1 MGFAVAII
9 VAAAAGFIALS
20 YEILWYRVISYASWG
35 LPGAFGLLL
44 AAYLFGLAIGSR
56 VAGAFCKDKQA
67 EGDKSTLRKL
77 AAFTFFAN
85 LVAWLVVPC
94 FGWSSKKYD
103 WPPALLAVAIAAAL
117 LGAILPLVAHFGI
130 KPDDK
135 AGQKLSYVYLSNI
148 IGSSAGSLVTGFV
161 FLDVMKLQQ
170 IGALIACLG
179 MVLVA
184 ALMFLSDAQG
194 TTRAAGLIVPLI
206 AGGVFVKATPVA
218 YDRIWER
225 LQYKQAFDEESTRF
239 KDVVETKS
247 GVIAVTQQGFVYGGG
262 AYDGKVNVSIRGDVN
277 GIFRAYGVGAMHPNP
292 KNVLMIGLAT
302 GAWAQVV
309 ANMDKVEHMTV
320 VEINPGYL
328 ELIAKYDEVKSLLKN
343 PKVDI
348 QIDDGRRW
356 LNRNPDR
363 KFDFIVMNT
372 TWNWRAHSTNLLS
385 VEFLNLARAHMNKG
399 GILYYNTTSSD
410 DVKKTAATVFP
421 HSLRVWN
428 FVAVSDDPFE
438 WNKERWL
445 DLLHTMKIDGEP
457 VARTYPDD
465 EDDRK
470 WWKEQ
475 AEFPDTV
482 NGPFDDEALESGK
495 SMLARAEQ
503 AGAVVITDDNMAP
516 EWRKVIRFQDPPH

>member
-67 EGDKSTLRKL
+67 EGDRSTLRKL
-77 AAFTFFAN
+77 ALFTFFAN
-85 LVAWLVVPC
+85 LIAWLVVPV

-103 WPPALLAVAIAAAL
+103 WPPALLAVAVAAAL

-135 AGQKLSYVYLSNI
+135 AGANLSYVYLANI
-148 IGSSAGSLVTGFV
+148 VGSSAGSLVTGFV
-161 FLDVMKLQQ
+161 FLDMMKLQQ

-184 ALMFLSDAQG
+184 ALMYLSDAKGAQ
-194 TTRAAGLIVPLI
+194 RATGLVAPLV
-206 AGGVFVKATPVA
+206 AAVVFVKATPVA

-225 LQYKQAFDEESTRF
+225 LQYKQAFDDDTHF

-262 AYDGKVNVSIRGDVN
+262 AYDGKVNVNLRWDSN

-292 KNVLMIGLAT
+292 KHVLMIGLAT

-348 QIDDGRRW
+348 VIDDGRRW
-356 LNRNPDR
+356 LNRHPNEH
-363 KFDFIVMNT
+363 FDFIVMNT

-385 VEFLNLARAHMNKG
+385 VEFLNLARAHLNKG
-399 GILYYNTTSSD
+399 GILYYNSTSSD

-428 FVAVSDDPFE
+428 FVAVSDEPFS
-438 WNKERWL
+438 WDKDRWL
-445 DLLHTMKIDGEP
+445 NLIKTMKIDGRPVVKLDMTDDDDAHWWADEEAFPNSVNEP
-457 VARTYPDD
+457 PTD
-465 EDDRK
+465 EGL
-470 WWKEQ
+470 E
-475 AEFPDTV
+475 A
-482 NGPFDDEALESGK
+482 GPSI
-495 SMLARAEQ
+495 LARAD
-503 AGAVVITDDNMAP
+503 AVGAKIITDDNMVP
-516 EWRKVIRFQDPPH
+516 EWRQVIRFQDPPH